1 MIRKKKDV
9 FQFVERF
16 ASYSNWDGI
25 KYYFVFQK
33 YKGTVTLMKYQDD
46 TVTYHRMNELIC
58 DIKEIIIVDV
68 YEYLW
73 KNRKYINQ
81 QLKNLETP

>member
-9 FQFVERF
+9 FEFVNLFETF
-16 ASYSNWDGI
+16 SEWDGT
-25 KYYFVFQK
+25 KYFFTFK
-33 YKGTVTLMKYQDD
+33 KDEGTVTLMKYDD
-46 TVTYHRMNELIC
+46 ETITYHRMNESFC

-73 KNRKYINQ
+73 KNRKYINKV
-81 QLKNLETP
+81 LGTSS